1 IELASSFTLISSNEI
16 YSQNKSSLIDY
27 LREVPGLSITQQ
39 GGPGKISSLFMRG
52 AKPYHT
58 LVLIDGIEVNDPSS
72 PNNAFDFASLQTNNI
87 ERIEIVRGPQS
98 TLYGSDAMAGVVNII
113 SKKGNGKPKLTLFSE
128 GGSNGFWK
136 GNAELNGSYSFLN
149 YAVSYS
155 KLNTKGVSAAGE
167 KYGNNEKDGY
177 QNNSFASRLGFD
189 ITDYLSL
196 DLYYRFTNAKS
207 DLDQSA
213 KDGDDPNFTY
223 KLEEQL
229 FKGTVN
235 LSLFNGLW
243 EQKISTFHTRRFSN
257 TDDFVDDERPS
268 TAMHNFVNAYRTK
281 IELQN
286 NLHFFKNNV
295 VVVGVETEVEKAN
308 TELQS
313 ESEWGPFES
322 IFPEQKVR
330 TTGVYAQDQININ
343 NSFFASAGIRYDNHA
358 KFGGQITYKIAPAYF
373 ISSTGTKIKATYG
386 TGFKAPSLFYLFDPA
401 FGNPNLKPE
410 ESKGWDAGIEQ
421 FLFNEKLVLGLTYF
435 NMQFNNMFGFDQ
447 NYVTININNAE
458 TKGVELSVILKN
470 ISGFSASASYTYTDA
485 VDKGDGTA
493 GNEKPLLRIP
503 RHKFVLSMNYD
514 WQNKLNINTQLRY
527 IGRREDE
534 DFSVYPS
541 ERVTLTS
548 YTIADLAASYQIT
561 ELIRIYGR
569 IENLFN
575 TDYEE
580 VLYYGTLGRS
590 FYAGVALT
598 F

>member
-1 IELASSFTLISSNEI
+1 M
-16 YSQNKSSLIDY
+16 IDY

-541 ERVTLTS
+541 ERVTLAS

-561 ELIRIYGR
+561 DLIRIYGR